1 MTFITVWKQD
11 FRESERL
18 PLEVVTLLQEQ
29 GTIRSAWKPNAKGKL
44 KPVLISLDVMSK
56 IRDTSCQMGP
66 RVTEGAVIND
76 HPGFKALVKAWKPK
90 FAVVMA

>member
-29 GTIRSAWKPNAKGKL
+29 GTIRPGWKPNKRGKL

-56 IRDTSCQMGP
+56 IRDLSAQMGP
-66 RVTEGAVIND
+66 RVTDRAIVDGSQHHKEI
-76 HPGFKALVKAWKPK
+76 VKAWRPLWA
-90 FAVVMA
+90 FA